1 MGRAVPDAELDRIE
15 DEQFVN
21 EACVLVY
28 TSGTTG
34 KPKGVMVNQ
43 VLLIKADN
51 PKGSL
56 SPISPSG

>member
-1 MGRAVPDAELDRIE
+1 MGRETPDSELDRIE

-34 KPKGVMVNQ
+34 KPKGVMVSQ
-43 VLLIKADN
+43 VRVDRT
-51 PKGSL
+51 
-56 SPISPSG
+56 